1 MKLGDGL
8 LGFIILFS
16 LFPYMFT
23 IFINKKVVL
32 KVLVLKLDLRAGFL
46 ILVEWELRGK
56 ERNHRRLYCQLLPY
70 LDHCGQKAPPSPHLL
85 RQGKGSAIL
94 GEAGGGDGVVPATC
108 MSCGCPSPLT
118 EQGNTMIP
126 APDPWQ

>member
-1 MKLGDGL
+1 
-8 LGFIILFS
+8 
-16 LFPYMFT
+16 MFT

-70 LDHCGQKAPPSPHLL
+70 LDHCGLKAPPSPHLL

-94 GEAGGGDGVVPATC
+94 GEAGGGMVLSQLPA
-108 MSCGCPSPLT
+108 CPVAAQVHSLSR
-118 EQGNTMIP
+118 EIQ
-126 APDPWQ
+126 

>member
-16 LFPYMFT
+16 LFPYMFK

-46 ILVEWELRGK
+46 ILVKWELRGK
-56 ERNHRRLYCQLLPY
+56 ERNHRRLYCQLLP
-70 LDHCGQKAPPSPHLL
+70 
-85 RQGKGSAIL
+85 
-94 GEAGGGDGVVPATC
+94 
-108 MSCGCPSPLT
+108 
-118 EQGNTMIP
+118 
-126 APDPWQ
+126 